1 MNSVL
6 PSLDPYKIGYIDSA
20 RIKIAIV
27 PVGKIK
33 KKTFKKFIELIS
45 QKEILDLEEIPFV
58 LQENGVVNCKKPEN
72 GKVLLKY
79 VTSHNIEHGRYEDI
93 QPFRRIFGVI
103 GIIDCEQQQDIQKE
117 YQKFKKFI

>member
-58 LQENGVVNCKKPEN
+58 LQENGN
-72 GKVLLKY
+72 Y
-79 VTSHNIEHGRYEDI
+79 IELNN
-93 QPFRRIFGVI
+93 
-103 GIIDCEQQQDIQKE
+103 
-117 YQKFKKFI
+117 KFIEI